1 MIKVYVKKQS
11 HFPIK
16 STVIKKRLS
25 TFLKE
30 RGMVSD
36 CLVSVALVGKK
47 KMLDISDRYLKDK
60 KVHNVLSF
68 TEDEAKDKFIY
79 PPDKIY
85 LGEIIICFPKA
96 IEEAKSEEK
105 RIDEKV
111 AELIEHGALH
121 LMGIHHG

>member
-11 HFPIK
+11 SFPIK
-16 STVIKKRLS
+16 STDIKKQLS

-36 CLVSVALVGKK
+36 CLVSIALVGEK

-68 TEDEAKDKFIY
+68 TEDEMKDKFIY

-96 IEEAKSEEK
+96 VEEAKNEGK
-105 RIDEKV
+105 RIDRKV
-111 AELIEHGALH
+111 VELIEHGALH
-121 LMGIHHG
+121 LMGIHHK